1 MFNKEQAVSRLIE
14 ILVEFIPNLKGQID
28 DFSKDY
34 FAQRSLLRGLMNM
47 HSEKNPLPQEFFS
60 LQDELLQ
67 YELSEKQL
75 TDTASLAPSSL
86 NKNIYVFT
94 GDITSFKA
102 DAVVNSAEPN
112 LLGCR
117 QAGHNCPDNAI
128 HSAAGLQLRFEC
140 ASIMQGRDAPPGSA
154 VATGAYNLPY
164 EMVIHVVGPKVSF
177 EVTAE
182 DIAVLKKCYQ
192 SALKIAVDRGCKSV
206 VFTPIATGT
215 LGFSMQKVAKVAVDS
230 VLDFL
235 KNYQNDLK
243 VIFFVQQDRDR
254 MIYDTLLTP
263 HEDKKCELH
272 PFFNLNLF

>member
-1 MFNKEQAVSRLIE
+1 MFNKEHAVSRLIE

-140 ASIMQGRDAPPGSA
+140 ASIMLGKDAPPGSA
-154 VATGAYNLPY
+154 VVTGAYNLPY
-164 EMVIHVVGPKVSF
+164 GMVIHVVGPKVSF

-263 HEDKKCELH
+263 HEDKKGELH